1 MELQE
6 QEEQLEQELEALH
19 DGVLAKNKGDGQG
32 GGEGSPGARVR
43 MGFFYELRCCVLMD
57 HRPPLPHL
65 ARSPSRQKHK

>member
-43 MGFFYELRCCVLMD
+43 MVFFL
-57 HRPPLPHL
+57 
-65 ARSPSRQKHK
+65 

>member
-32 GGEGSPGARVR
+32 GGEGSLGARVER
-43 MGFFYELRCCVLMD
+43 VFYELRCCVLMD